1 MELKPDAEVAFG
13 RLRAYWAGELTD
25 RACIAIRV
33 PREEGYRTPLAPPES
48 IEERWTNVD
57 YVVAKLLAE
66 MESFAYIG
74 EALPIIWADLGPDF
88 MAATLGC
95 ELQFMPETS
104 WTKPL
109 IENWESFDGFRNY
122 RESRWY
128 KLMVEMTERLTEA
141 AEGRFLAAITDLHP
155 GGDALGALRG
165 TSNFLTDFYDAS
177 EQLTFAL
184 DHVDKVWC
192 EMVDAF
198 DAITASRGQA
208 HCVGYLPWGP
218 GKTYPLADDSLALL
232 SPAVTEQF
240 LLPGIRRRAAHLD
253 CAMFHLDGPE
263 ALDKQDLLL
272 AMPEIH
278 AIQWQPGVSNRPMM
292 KWIPLMKRILASG
305 KLLTVDC
312 TADQVEP
319 ILKAVPSRGLHIIV
333 NDAKDEDEAKAILEL
348 ATRLSH

>member
-1 MELKPDAEVAFG
+1 LELKPDADAAFA

-25 RACIAIRV
+25 RACIEIRV
-33 PREEGYRTPLAPPES
+33 PRRGRNRTSLTPPES

-57 YVVAKLLAE
+57 YMIAKLVAE
-66 MESFAYIG
+66 VESFVYVG
-74 EALPIIWADLGPDF
+74 EALPIVWPDLGPDF
-88 MAATLGC
+88 LAATLGC
-95 ELQFMPETS
+95 EFQFTPETS

-109 IENWESFDGFRNY
+109 IEDWASFGSFQDY

-141 AEGRFLAAITDLHP
+141 AEGRFLAGITDLHP

-165 TSNFLTDFYDAS
+165 TSNFLTDFYDAP
-177 EQLTFAL
+177 EQLAFAL

-198 DAITASRGQA
+198 EAITTSRGQA
-208 HCVGYLPWGP
+208 HCVGFLPWGP
-218 GKTYPLADDSLALL
+218 GKTYPLQDDTLALL
-232 SPAVTEQF
+232 SPAIVAEF
-240 LLPGIRRRAAHLD
+240 ILPGIRRRAAHLD

-263 ALDKQDLLL
+263 ALDKLDMLL
-272 AMPEIH
+272 AMPEMH

-292 KWIPLMKRILASG
+292 RWIPLMKRILAGG

-319 ILKAVPSRGLHIIV
+319 ILRAVPSKGLHIIV
-333 NDAKDEDEAKAILEL
+333 HDVRDEDDAKGILEL
-348 ATRLSH
+348 ATRLCH